1 MTGWGGG
8 RRKKRGERRE
18 DRGGR
23 GEAQSFPCL
32 FYNFFMLQVF
42 FIQYISITRFCSTS
56 SFQILPTH
64 LTPCPFWFYLFKQ
77 IKANKQKQKHTH
89 NIISSQKH
97 KKCKPKYTSKRSIK
111 QNTLKQ
117 SKRRQKVYQKP
128 EFILC

>member
-1 MTGWGGG
+1 MTGWEEGGG
-8 RRKKRGERRE
+8 KKEE
-18 DRGGR
+18 RGGR
-23 GEAQSFPCL
+23 TEEEGGKPSLSHAYFTI
-32 FYNFFMLQVF
+32 FFMLQVF
-42 FIQYISITRFCSTS
+42 FIQYISITRFCSPS

-97 KKCKPKYTSKRSIK
+97 RKCKPKYTSKRSIK